1 MSKKMLVQL
10 DQDDESGGI
19 HLKEELLQE
28 TGIPKIV
35 DRIDWKKFTFL
46 TLKRDEEN
54 WIEISGNLEED
65 GLAIVIEKDG
75 VQEISEIPPES
86 KTEVEE
92 VLVDYYNGR
101 MDRISRY
108 FEPKYRPF
116 HLDMT
121 ESRQLIEYP
130 SLTRR
135 IIVKLTS
142 VVFALSLVAF
152 VYWALNLWFTHDF
165 KFLGHDTAITAA
177 TVVETKY
184 RPYMKSM
191 VQIAKYEFVVDDK
204 TYEGYF
210 RAATSTTRKHD
221 VGDRVKIKYAIDD
234 PGISRRLA
242 TYVSD

>member
-1 MSKKMLVQL
+1 MQL
-10 DQDDESGGI
+10 ILEQEEGKN
-19 HLKEELLQE
+19 LKEEELHDAAI
-28 TGIPKIV
+28 GSIV
-35 DRIDWKKFTFL
+35 NSIDWSKFTFL
-46 TLKRDEEN
+46 TLKRDEGN
-54 WIEISGNLEED
+54 WIEISGNLAED
-65 GLAIVIEKDG
+65 GLAILIEKEG
-75 VQEISEIPPES
+75 VQEISEFPPES
-86 KTEVEE
+86 VSEVEE

-116 HLDMT
+116 HLDMA
-121 ESRQLIEYP
+121 ESRMIIEYP

-135 IIVKLTS
+135 IIVKLAS

-191 VQIAKYEFVVDDK
+191 VQIAKYEFVIDDK

-210 RAATSTTRKHD
+210 RAATSTTRKHN

-234 PGISRRLA
+234 PSISRRLA